1 MVTKI
6 TEEDL
11 AEGIYR
17 VIVYGGTLV
26 NPCLIG
32 NTEDLNESI
41 NHFYIPGFYWS
52 NLTDLLLYWNNKRLI
67 HVDAEGNQRYM
78 GTVPDWFKARGV
90 ETIEQLGNLSG
101 ERSGFCRSWS
111 YDTQIYNR
119 LLDATP
125 VDDIAVE
132 CYVNLRDYLRGRKTK
147 MKPGKFFRMLK
158 PDVSDAE
165 VEDFVNKYREMYS
178 EKSYTLHVGTKSDD
192 FEYAYAGEVAPS
204 ATPSTCDM
212 RKSLKNSCMQ
222 GDFELIEGHPAIVYA
237 SGDFTIIYL
246 KDDKDRVAGRCVVY
260 TRVSVGKKPQAGPCY
275 GVDEKSLDMLEAHIE
290 EMGCVK
296 GSYSDW
302 SGAKLL
308 RIETG
313 DNEVLMP
320 YIDISPTSFE
330 ECGDGFR
337 LTSCG
342 TSEADSTEGFVC
354 LGNRYHCRDCGDG
367 VDEDELYTSEDG
379 DCYCSCC
386 YNNTFVHDED
396 GCEIHIDDAIR
407 AFVSTRYGTYEVWMS
422 SYSGDFGECEATG
435 DVWHI
440 DDLLSNSGPYG
451 LVCKEYAEKYM
462 VLDDEGDY
470 IYEKEKEIA

>member
-6 TEEDL
+6 VKGDL
-11 AEGIYR
+11 VEGIYTVR
-17 VIVYGGTLV
+17 VFCGAFRYIDRLE
-26 NPCLIG
+26 
-32 NTEDLNESI
+32 NTKDIDEST
-41 NHFYIPGFYWS
+41 NNFNIPGLYWY
-52 NLTDLLLYWNNKRLI
+52 NLYDLLIYWNNKRLI

-78 GTVPDWFKARGV
+78 GTVPKWFKDRGV
-90 ETIEQLGNLSG
+90 ETIEQLGNLEG
-101 ERSGFCRSWS
+101 ERSGFSNSWG
-111 YDTQIYNR
+111 YDVAPYNR

-125 VDDIAVE
+125 LDDTAVE
-132 CYVNLRDYLRGRKTK
+132 CYANLRDYLRNRKTK

-158 PDVSDAE
+158 PDAPDAVVE
-165 VEDFVNKYREMYS
+165 VFVNKYREMYS

-192 FEYAYAGEVAPS
+192 FEYAYAGDVAPS
-204 ATPSTCDM
+204 ATPSTCEM

-222 GDFELIEGHPAIVYA
+222 CNFDLSEGHPAIVYA

-246 KDDKDRVAGRCVVY
+246 KDDKGRVAGRCVVY

-275 GVDEKSLDMLEAHIE
+275 GVDEKSLDMLEAQIE

-313 DNEVLMP
+313 YNEVLMP
-320 YIDISPTSFE
+320 YIDISPTEFE
-330 ECGDGFR
+330 EYGDGFR
-337 LTSCG
+337 LTSRG
-342 TSEADSTEGFVC
+342 SSEAVSTEGYVH
-354 LGNRYHCRDCGDG
+354 LGDRYHCCVCGDG
-367 VDEDELYTSEDG
+367 VSEDEIYSSEDG

-386 YNNTFVHDED
+386 YDETFVQDEH
-396 GCEIHIDDAIR
+396 GHEIHIDDAIMVY
-407 AFVSTRYGTYEVWMS
+407 VSTRYGTASVWMS

-435 DVWHI
+435 DMWHI
-440 DDLLSNSGPYG
+440 EDLLSNSGPYG

-470 IYEKEKEIA
+470 IYEKEKETA